1 VTFSGINDGRTTTH
15 PAIRYPAY
23 RELANKLR
31 GIADQSSVPEARQK
45 ILNLASLY
53 EVRANQLD
61 MRSPPEDFS
70 QDPC

>member
-1 VTFSGINDGRTTTH
+1 MEGPQR
-15 PAIRYPAY
+15 IRPLDTRRY

-31 GIADQSSVPEARQK
+31 GIADQSSVPDARQK

-61 MRSPPEDFS
+61 TRSPPEDFS